1 MSNDTKI
8 MRDAAE
14 RGVRYRES
22 LGDRDVAPS
31 PGAIAAVAG
40 FDEALSEHGR
50 DAGETLAMLDEI
62 GSPASLAMAGPR
74 PSPAASRR

>member
-31 PGAIAAVAG
+31 PAAIAAVSG
-40 FDEALSEHGR
+40 FDEALSQQIQEALGVSISLPP
-50 DAGETLAMLDEI
+50 TLDEFLRVE
-62 GSPASLAMAGPR
+62 PQ
-74 PSPAASRR
+74 